1 MIGHVERNVRA
12 YLADIGR
19 RGGRKSRRAL
29 DSETARAMVRV
40 REARRAY
47 RRFHAECFW
56 SFDPAYVV
64 GLSDVAWVV
73 EQLRKH
79 GGREAWEAARKLCP

>member
-1 MIGHVERNVRA
+1 MEKQVIE
-12 YLADIGR
+12 YLAEIGR
-19 RGGRKSRRAL
+19 RGGRKSRRTL
-29 DSETARAMVRV
+29 DPEAARGMVRV

-56 SFDPAYVV
+56 SFDPEYRI
-64 GLSDVAWVV
+64 GSSDIAWVV

-79 GGREAWEAARKLCP
+79 GGRDAWETAGKLCR